1 MKRLD
6 LQCSEHPNFIG
17 GWQIDDPGLCEG
29 IIEFFDNNPSLQKQG
44 RTGAGHK
51 ANVKKTTDM
60 SIEPKDL
67 EKPTH
72 AIFTTYMDRLYDCYS
87 DYLAQWPFLADMM
100 SDIDVGRFN
109 VQKYEPG
116 GHFGTVHTERA
127 SLSNLHR
134 VLAFMTYL
142 NDVEDGGMTTFSH
155 YGIRVKPETGKT
167 LIWPAEW
174 THAHAGEVVN
184 SGNKFIITGWMHFPL
199 KN

>member
-44 RTGAGHK
+44 RTGVGHK

-72 AIFTTYMDRLYDCYS
+72 VIFTTYMDRLYDCYS

-116 GHFGTVHTERA
+116 GHFGTLHTERA